1 LRNVGIVVFEDAE
14 ELDFVGPWEILAYA
28 AKLTGRDRLLLVGEK
43 LRSIRCAK
51 GLHVVPDILFSDT
64 PPLDVLLVPGGQG
77 ARRDPPNAVLIEWLR
92 RAGASATWVTSVC
105 TGALLLYEAGLARGR
120 RVTTHFRHIEK
131 LRACGDVTVL
141 ERVRYV
147 QDGNVVTA
155 AGVSAGIDMA
165 LWLVGQ
171 RDGIATALEV
181 QREIQYEPAP
191 PYADSRVER
200 QADAI
205 ITPRDRFF

>member
-1 LRNVGIVVFEDAE
+1 LRNIGIVVFDDAE
-14 ELDFVGPWEILAYA
+14 ELDFVGPWEVLAYA
-28 AKLTGRDRLLLVGEK
+28 AKLTGRDRLLLVGER
-43 LRSIRCAK
+43 LRPIRCAK
-51 GLHVVPDILFSDT
+51 GMQVVPDILFSDT
-64 PPLDVLLVPGGQG
+64 PPLDVLLVPGGKG
-77 ARRDPPNAVLIEWLR
+77 ARRDPPDAVLIEWLR
-92 RAGASATWVTSVC
+92 MAGTSATWVTSVC

-131 LRACGDVTVL
+131 LRARGDVTVL

-147 QDGNVVTA
+147 QDGNLVTA

-171 RDGIATALEV
+171 RDGIATARQV

-191 PYADSRVER
+191 PYVDADVEAT
-200 QADAI
+200 Q
-205 ITPRDRFF
+205 